1 MNILKRTWRSF
12 RRWPAVASLL
22 VGAMLAA
29 AERPPAACAP
39 TALAISADARQ
50 LFVACAGTD
59 QVLVLDPARGNVIRS
74 TRLDGSPSSLALSPD
89 GTRLIVTCAAP
100 QSSVIIFE
108 AGTGTLLSRLRA
120 GHTACAPAVSPEGT
134 TLFVCDRFDNDV
146 AVFDLATGR
155 EVARIPVLREPVA
168 AALTPDGRR
177 LLVANHL
184 PTGRADVPL
193 VAAAVSVID
202 TASRRVVTNLALPN
216 GCGLL
221 RGIAISADGR
231 FAAVTHQLAHNY
243 LPTTQVD
250 RGWMNSNALTLF
262 DLARD
267 DILGTVLLDELDRG
281 AANPWA
287 VVWSADGRHLLVTHA
302 GTHELSVIDAPA
314 LIAKLARPDVAQVS
328 ADDLAFLVGLRQ
340 RVALPLNGPRALVV
354 SGHRAF
360 VAGYFSGDLA
370 VVDFDQPRPVVTRI
384 PLSSGTPLASVRRGE
399 MLFSDARL
407 CFQEWQSCASCHSA
421 DGRVDGLN
429 WDLLNDGIGNPKN
442 THSLLLS
449 HRTPPAMS
457 QGVRETAEAAVRA
470 GLRHI
475 LFSAQPEEVAVA
487 LDDYLKSLRPIASP
501 YLQQGR
507 LSPAA
512 QRGRR
517 LFHDAR
523 TGCATCHP
531 PGLFTSLKSYD
542 VGTRAAFDNASEF
555 DTPSLI
561 ELWRT
566 APYLH
571 DGSAATVTDV
581 LTTRNPHNRH
591 GYTAQLTPAQIAD
604 LAAYLLSL

>member
-1 MNILKRTWRSF
+1 MNTLKRARRNF
-12 RRWPAVASLL
+12 RRWPVVAALL
-22 VGAMLAA
+22 LGTSLAA
-29 AERPPAACAP
+29 AERPPSACAP
-39 TALAISADARQ
+39 TALAITAEARE
-50 LFVACAGTD
+50 LFLACAETD
-59 QVLVLDPARGNVIRS
+59 QVLVLDPTSGTLTRRIRLPA
-74 TRLDGSPSSLALSPD
+74 TPSGLVLSPD
-89 GTRLIVTCAAP
+89 GARLIVTCAAP
-100 QSSVIIFE
+100 SSIILIFE
-108 AGTGTLLSRLRA
+108 ATTGRLLLRLPA
-120 GHTACAPAVSPEGT
+120 GHTAGAPVLSPDGA
-134 TLFVCDRFDNDV
+134 TLFVCERFDDDV
-146 AVFDLATGR
+146 AVFDLVTAR

-168 AALTPDGRR
+168 ASLTPDGRR
-177 LLVANHL
+177 LLIANHL
-184 PTGRADVPL
+184 PTGRADAPF

-202 TASRRVVTNLALPN
+202 TTTRRVLTNLALPN
-216 GCGLL
+216 GSGLL
-221 RGIAISADGR
+221 RGIAIRADGR
-231 FAAVTHQLAHNY
+231 FAAVTHQLAHNS

-250 RGWMNSNALTLF
+250 RGWMNSNALTLV
-262 DLARD
+262 DLERD
-267 DILGTVLLDELDRG
+267 GILGTVLLDELDRG

-287 VVWSADGRHLLVTHA
+287 VAWSADGRKLLVTHT

-314 LIAKLARPDVAQVS
+314 LIAKLARPGGAQDS
-328 ADDLAFLVGLRQ
+328 AGDLAFLVGLRQ
-340 RVALPLNGPRALVV
+340 RVALPLNGPRALAV

-360 VAGYFSGDLA
+360 VAGYFSADLA
-370 VVDFDQPRPVVTRI
+370 VVDFDPPQPVVTRI
-384 PLSSGTPLASVRRGE
+384 PLASAAPLASVRRGE
-399 MLFSDARL
+399 MLFNDARL

-475 LFSAQPEEVAVA
+475 LFSAQPDEVAVA
-487 LDDYLKSLRPIASP
+487 LDDYLKSLRPIPSP
-501 YLQQGR
+501 HLQQGR

-512 QRGRR
+512 RRGER

-542 VGTRAAFDNASEF
+542 VGTRAAFDDVSEF

-571 DGSAATVTDV
+571 DGSAATVTDI

-591 GYTAQLTPAQIAD
+591 GFTAQLTPAQIAD

>member
-1 MNILKRTWRSF
+1 M
-12 RRWPAVASLL
+12 ASLL
-22 VGAMLAA
+22 VGASLVHAA
-29 AERPPAACAP
+29 PPPAACAP
-39 TALAISADARQ
+39 TALAIGADARQ
-50 LFVACAGTD
+50 LFVACAETD
-59 QVLVLDPARGNVIRS
+59 QILVLDPTRS
-74 TRLDGSPSSLALSPD
+74 TVSRSIRLNGTPSGLALSPD
-89 GTRLIVTCAAP
+89 GKRLIVTCAAP
-100 QSSVIIFE
+100 ESSVIIFE
-108 AGTGTLLSRLRA
+108 AASGKLLAHFRS
-120 GHTACAPAVSPEGT
+120 GHTACAPVVSPDGT

-146 AVFDLATGR
+146 AAFNLADGR
-155 EVARIPVLREPVA
+155 EVTRIPVLREPVA
-168 AALTPDGRR
+168 MALTPDGRR

-184 PTGRADVPL
+184 PTGRADASL
-193 VAAAVSVID
+193 VAAAVSVMD
-202 TASRRVVTNLALPN
+202 TTSRRVVTNLALPN

-231 FAAVTHQLAHNY
+231 FAAVTHQVAHNY
-243 LPTTQVD
+243 LPTTQLD

-262 DLARD
+262 DLTQDA
-267 DILGTVLLDELDRG
+267 ILGTVLLDELDRG

-287 VVWSADGRHLLVTHA
+287 VAWSADGRRLLITHA

-314 LIAKLARPDVAQVS
+314 LIAKLARPGVAQVS
-328 ADDLAFLVGLRQ
+328 AEDLAFLVGLRQ
-340 RVALPLNGPRALVV
+340 RVALPVNGPRALVV

-370 VVDFDQPRPVVTRI
+370 TVDFDQPPPVVTRI
-384 PLSSGTPLASVRRGE
+384 PLSSGTPLALVRRGE
-399 MLFSDARL
+399 MLFSDGRL

-457 QGVRETAEAAVRA
+457 QGVRETAEPAVRA

-475 LFSAQPEEVAVA
+475 LFSAQPEDVAVA
-487 LDDYLKSLRPIASP
+487 LDDYLRSLQPIASP
-501 YLQQGR
+501 HLQHGQ
-507 LSPAA
+507 LSAA
-512 QRGRR
+512 ARRGKR
-517 LFHDAR
+517 LFHDVR
-523 TGCATCHP
+523 TGCASCHP
-531 PGLFTSLKSYD
+531 PPLFTSLKSYD
-542 VGTRAAFDNASEF
+542 VGTRAAFDDVSEF